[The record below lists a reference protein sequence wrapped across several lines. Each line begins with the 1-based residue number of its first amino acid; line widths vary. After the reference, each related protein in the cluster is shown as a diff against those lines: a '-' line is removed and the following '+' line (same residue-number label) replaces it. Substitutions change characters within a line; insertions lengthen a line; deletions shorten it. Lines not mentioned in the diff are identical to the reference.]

1 MKIILEVN
9 SSEDFD
15 YEYFIDWLNDQLG
28 DSSLGGVDIE
38 ADIVSVDGEKVY

>member
-1 MKIILEVN
+1 MKIIVEVN

-15 YEYFIDWLNDQLG
+15 YEYFIDWLNDQLN
-28 DSSLGGVDIE
+28 DCSFGGVDVE

>member
-1 MKIILEVN
+1 MKIIVEVN
-9 SSEDFD
+9 TSEKID